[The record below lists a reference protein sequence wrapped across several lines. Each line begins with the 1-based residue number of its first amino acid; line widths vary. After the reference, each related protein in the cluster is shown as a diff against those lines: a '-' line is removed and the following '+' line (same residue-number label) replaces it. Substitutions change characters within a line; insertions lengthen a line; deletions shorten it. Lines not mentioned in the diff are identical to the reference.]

1 MKASKRRVRNSEHKG
16 AIREKYRGIDPS
28 EIEVI
33 PANEDSNLDIEN
45 RKMKVGAYV
54 RVSTQNDEQTS
65 SFELQVNDFT
75 KRINDNPNWEFAGIY
90 SDEGISGTELSH
102 RTGMLSLIEDAKA
115 GKVQLI
121 LVKSIARF
129 ARNVVDCLSIVQE
142 LKNYGVGVCFDE
154 NNLCTLGAEGTM
166 LLTILATVAEEE
178 SRSKSFIMNWSIQ
191 RRFQNGIF
199 LTPELLGYDKDEN
212 GDLVINE
219 SEAETVKVI
228 YYLYIN
234 GWSTAE
240 IADILTSYRR
250 ETKVG
255 NTEWGQSA
263 IYKILDNE
271 RHCGD
276 VLAHKTYTPDFKT
289 HKSVKN
295 EGKLPKY
302 RKRDHHEAIVSREVY
317 HAAHLIRASSHYKRK
332 KHALPV
338 MSVIEDGVL
347 RGYVPIDRN
356 WEGFSPEDY
365 QMACESVHDASF
377 EMERDHIS
385 GHKLNLSGYQRVSG
399 HFFPSSDDLFLT
411 ISGGRM
417 RFNTACLKKF
427 EDVEYVELLI
437 NTVHNCI
444 AIRPCEQDNP
454 NAIHWGRLKEDK
466 WIVNSMSCRGLSKV
480 LFSLMSWEDEGKYRF
495 KGQFRSNGTDKLL
508 VFELDE
514 PVVTKTVEQVIV
526 PEKAEDC
533 EENTEEIVIQ
543 ETVKVYPPSWA
554 ATFGTPVLSIAH
566 GSLLTQQNYSDDWDV
581 LRPAKVIEEMNTL
594 SSETLAE
601 LMEEAEAIMEGWETN
616 GADEFADEYT
626 ADITD
631 TDDTI
636 EC

>member
-1 MKASKRRVRNSEHKG
+1 MKATKRRIRNSEHKG
-16 AIREKYRGIDPS
+16 EIREKYKGIDPS

-33 PANEDSNLDIEN
+33 PANEDSDLDIEN
-45 RKMKVGAYV
+45 RKMRVAAYV

-102 RTGMLSLIEDAKA
+102 RAGMLQLIEDAKA

-142 LKNYGVGVCFDE
+142 LRNYGVGVCFDE

-212 GDLVINE
+212 GNLVINQ
-219 SEAETVKVI
+219 SEAETIKVI
-228 YYLYIN
+228 YYLYVN
-234 GWSTAE
+234 GWSTTE
-240 IADILTSYRR
+240 IAEVLANYQR
-250 ETKVG
+250 ETKLG
-255 NTEWGQSA
+255 NTEWEASWITG
-263 IYKILDNE
+263 IIDNE

-289 HKSVKN
+289 HKAVKN

-302 RKRDHHEAIVSREVY
+302 RKRDHHDAIVSRDVY
-317 HAAHLIRASSHYKRK
+317 NAAQLIRASGHYRRK

-338 MSVIEDGVL
+338 MSVIEDGIL

-356 WEGFSPEDY
+356 WEGFSPEEY
-365 QMACESVHDASF
+365 QKACESVG
-377 EMERDHIS
+377 ERSETESVHMV
-385 GHKLNLSGYQRVSG
+385 GQKLNMRGFQRVSSL
-399 HFFPSSDDLFLT
+399 FFPSSEDLFLT
-411 ISGGRM
+411 ISGGKM
-417 RFNTACLKKF
+417 RFTTACLKKF

-437 NTVHNCI
+437 NTVNNCI
-444 AIRPCEQDNP
+444 AIRPCEKDNP

-466 WIVNSMSCRGLSKV
+466 WVVSSMSCRGLSKV

-495 KGQFRSNGTDKLL
+495 KGQFHTNGTDKLL

-526 PEKAEDC
+526 PEMDR
-533 EENTEEIVIQ
+533 
-543 ETVKVYPPSWA
+543 
-554 ATFGTPVLSIAH
+554 L
-566 GSLLTQQNYSDDWDV
+566 
-581 LRPAKVIEEMNTL
+581 
-594 SSETLAE
+594 
-601 LMEEAEAIMEGWETN
+601 
-616 GADEFADEYT
+616 
-626 ADITD
+626 
-631 TDDTI
+631 
-636 EC
+636 

>member
-1 MKASKRRVRNSEHKG
+1 MKATKRRVRNSEHKG
-16 AIREKYRGIDPS
+16 EIREKYKGIDPS

-33 PANEDSNLDIEN
+33 PANEDSDLDIEN
-45 RKMKVGAYV
+45 RKMKVAAYV

-102 RTGMLSLIEDAKA
+102 RAGMLQLIEDAEA

-129 ARNVVDCLSIVQE
+129 ARNVVDCLSIVQK
-142 LKNYGVGVCFDE
+142 LRNYGVGVCFDE

-212 GDLVINE
+212 GNLVINQ

-228 YYLYIN
+228 YYLYVN

-240 IADILTSYRR
+240 IAEILTNYQR
-250 ETKVG
+250 ETKLG
-255 NTEWGQSA
+255 NTEWDASW
-263 IYKILDNE
+263 ITSIIDNE

-289 HKSVKN
+289 HKTVKN

-302 RKRDHHEAIVSREVY
+302 RKRDHHDAIVSRDVY
-317 HAAHLIRASSHYKRK
+317 NAAQLIRASGHYKRK

-338 MSVIEDGVL
+338 MSVIEEGVL

-356 WEGFSPEDY
+356 WEGFSAEDY
-365 QMACESVHDASF
+365 QIACESVAAPS
-377 EMERDHIS
+377 ETESVHI
-385 GHKLNLSGYQRVSG
+385 GGQKHNLRGFQRISSY
-399 HFFPSSDDLFLT
+399 FFPSSDDLFLT
-411 ISGGRM
+411 ISGGKM
-417 RFNTACLKKF
+417 RFTTACLKQF

-437 NTVHNCI
+437 NTVSNCI
-444 AIRPCEQDNP
+444 AIRPCEKDNP

-466 WIVNSMSCRGLSKV
+466 WVVSSMSCRGLSKV

-508 VFELDE
+508 MFELDE
-514 PVVTKTVEQVIV
+514 PMVIKTVEQVIV
-526 PEKAEDC
+526 PEES
-533 EENTEEIVIQ
+533 EEEIVVE
-543 ETVKVYPPSWA
+543 ETVKVYPPSWG
-554 ATFGTPVLSIAH
+554 ATFGTPILSIAH
-566 GSLLTQQNYSDDWDV
+566 GGLLTQQHYSGDWDV
-581 LRPAKVIEEMNTL
+581 LRPAKVIEEMNVL

-601 LMEEAEAIMEGWETN
+601 LMEEAEAIMEGWEN
-616 GADEFADEYT
+616 YDGADESAE
-626 ADITD
+626 
-631 TDDTI
+631 
-636 EC
+636 

>member
-1 MKASKRRVRNSEHKG
+1 MKASKRKVRNSERKG
-16 AIREKYRGIDPS
+16 EIREKYKGIDPS

-33 PANEDSNLDIEN
+33 PADEDNNIDIEN
-45 RKMKVGAYV
+45 RKMKVAAYV

-102 RTGMLSLIEDAKA
+102 RAGMLQLIEDAKA
-115 GKVQLI
+115 GKVQLV

-142 LKNYGVGVCFDE
+142 LRNYGVGVCFDE

-199 LTPELLGYDKDEN
+199 LTPELLGYDKDEY
-212 GDLVINE
+212 GELVINE

-228 YYLYIN
+228 YYLYVN
-234 GWSTAE
+234 GWSPKE
-240 IADILTSYRR
+240 IADILTAYQR
-250 ETKVG
+250 ETKLG
-255 NTEWGQSA
+255 NTEWESNW
-263 IYKILDNE
+263 IYNIIDNE

-302 RKRDHHEAIVSREVY
+302 RKRDHHDAIISRDVY
-317 HAAHLIRASSHYKRK
+317 NAAQLIRASAFYKRK

-338 MSVIEDGVL
+338 LSVVEDGVL
-347 RGYVPIDRN
+347 KGYVPIDRN
-356 WEGFSPEDY
+356 WEGFSPDDY
-365 QMACESVHDASF
+365 RLACESACDTDNYV
-377 EMERDHIS
+377 ENTRVLKS
-385 GHKLNLSGYQRVSG
+385 GNKLNLRGYQRVSA
-399 HFFPSSDDLFLT
+399 HFFPSADDLFLT

-437 NTVHNCI
+437 NTVNNCI
-444 AIRPCEQDNP
+444 AIRPCEKDNP

-466 WIVNSMSCRGLSKV
+466 WIVSSMSCRGLSKV

-495 KGQFRSNGTDKLL
+495 KGHFRSNGTDKLL
-508 VFELDE
+508 LFELDE

-526 PEKAEDC
+526 PEES
-533 EENTEEIVIQ
+533 EEEIVAQ
-543 ETVKVYPPSWA
+543 ETVKIYPSSWT
-554 ATFGTPVLSIAH
+554 ATFGTPIISIAR
-566 GSLLTQQNYSDDWDV
+566 GSLLEQQHYSGNWDV
-581 LRPAKVIEEMNTL
+581 LRPAKVIEEMNVL
-594 SSETLAE
+594 SSDTLTE
-601 LMEEAEAIMEGWETN
+601 LMKEAETIMEGWENNNN
-616 GADEFADEYT
+616 GSDEYADEYA
-626 ADITD
+626 ADIYD
-631 TDDTI
+631 TDGSA
-636 EC
+636 E